1 MGGSSVEEV
10 QKKKGPL
17 DGIRQFFVNCDRED
31 FKIDTLLDLID
42 YITMKKTKTVIF
54 ANTKGKV
61 TWLADR
67 LKEEKGLI
75 VTEINRGMGKT
86 ERKEK
91 MMKFLTDR
99 KKILLISTDP
109 AYLDVGQVSL
119 VINFDLPAK
128 REDYGRRIRRLG
140 MFRMERIA
148 INFVTR
154 NDIRQLNDLQDFY
167 ETKIEELPSDI
178 ADLI

>member
-1 MGGSSVEEV
+1 MG
-10 QKKKGPL
+10 
-17 DGIRQFFVNCDRED
+17 
-31 FKIDTLLDLID
+31 
-42 YITMKKTKTVIF
+42 KKTKTVIF

-61 TWLADR
+61 TWMADR

-91 MMKFLTDR
+91 MMKFLNDR

-109 AYLDVGQVSL
+109 AYLEMGQVSL
-119 VINFDLPAK
+119 VINFDLPAQL
-128 REDYGRRIRRLG
+128 EDYGRRIRRLG

-154 NDIRQLNDLQDFY
+154 YADVRQLNDIQKFY
-167 ETKIEELPSDI
+167 DTRLRNYCLVIL
-178 ADLI
+178 L